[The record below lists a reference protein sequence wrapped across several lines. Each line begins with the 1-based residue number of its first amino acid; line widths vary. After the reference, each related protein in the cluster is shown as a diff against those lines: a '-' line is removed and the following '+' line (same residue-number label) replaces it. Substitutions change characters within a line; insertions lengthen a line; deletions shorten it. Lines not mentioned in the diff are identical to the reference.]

1 MDSISSLPM
10 PRANGNGNGDD
21 SDSDH
26 EDSLLGLVI
35 DRSTVS
41 LEPLDR
47 LDAWQRANADLN
59 RKCMEAERTLKA
71 VRPSL
76 SLGPPLP
83 FLTHPPLSLPS

>member
-1 MDSISSLPM
+1 MA
-10 PRANGNGNGDD
+10 RANGNGNGDD

-26 EDSLLGLVI
+26 EDSLLGLVYG
-35 DRSTVS
+35 STVS

-47 LDAWQRANADLN
+47 LDALQRANADLH

-76 SLGPPLP
+76 SLVPPLP